1 MIIIMEERE
10 VKGHPV
16 IEITLEKENAQRIGP
31 VLLVQINL
39 GMIYFWISIYH
50 DSIWLDNQH
59 NVFWHICILLYFQK
73 YHLYSLSNYSSDG
86 NYSNKSSLNDSG
98 VVGDQE
104 LDNVSVS
111 NRDLQRYQV
120 GVVCILKN
128 ILTLFLFLI
137 RNPVTQNR
145 VLHSYREH

>member
-1 MIIIMEERE
+1 M
-10 VKGHPV
+10 HF
-16 IEITLEKENAQRIGP
+16 L
-31 VLLVQINL
+31 
-39 GMIYFWISIYH
+39 
-50 DSIWLDNQH
+50 
-59 NVFWHICILLYFQK
+59 
-73 YHLYSLSNYSSDG
+73 LYSLSNYSSDG